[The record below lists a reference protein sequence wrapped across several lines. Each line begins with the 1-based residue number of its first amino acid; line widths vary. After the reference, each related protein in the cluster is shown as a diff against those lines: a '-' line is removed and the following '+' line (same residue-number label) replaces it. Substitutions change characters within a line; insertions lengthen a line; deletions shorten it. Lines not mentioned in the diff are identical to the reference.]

1 LELSLEP
8 GLRLFRNTQAA
19 QQLCSECGAKIST
32 LVMLGLAQAP
42 ERSRVKAAT
51 VASVRRMPDP
61 GFSAE
66 PENDSL
72 ENAYALVSTAAPP
85 VSAPLA

>member
-1 LELSLEP
+1 LKLSL
-8 GLRLFRNTQAA
+8 RLLRNTQAA
-19 QQLCSECGAKIST
+19 QQLCSECGVKIST

-42 ERSRVKAAT
+42 ERSRLKAAT
-51 VASVRRMPDP
+51 VVRAANVGP

-66 PENDSL
+66 PEKNSMG
-72 ENAYALVSTAAPP
+72 NAYAFVSTAAPP